1 MKTKIFLLATTLL
14 LSFGVDVNAQK
25 KDDKKESVEFDV
37 SMTCDNCKKRIE
49 RTVSFE
55 KGVTDMK
62 VDLPEK
68 TVFIEY
74 RKDKTNSD
82 KLQKVIEKLGYT
94 VTLHNEKKEEAKAE

>member
-14 LSFGVDVNAQK
+14 LSLGINANAQK

-55 KGVTDMK
+55 KGVTDMS
-62 VDLPEK
+62 VDLPAK

-74 RKDKTNSD
+74 RKDKTDSD
-82 KLQKVIEKLGYT
+82 KLQKAIEKLGYT
-94 VTLHNEKKEEAKAE
+94 VTIHKEKKEENEL